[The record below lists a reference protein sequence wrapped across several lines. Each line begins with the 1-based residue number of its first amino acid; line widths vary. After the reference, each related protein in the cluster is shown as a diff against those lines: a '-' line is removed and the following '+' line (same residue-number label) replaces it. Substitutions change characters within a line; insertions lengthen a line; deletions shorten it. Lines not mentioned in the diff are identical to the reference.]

1 MTREETDLIEARLIN
16 WALFLRHGG
25 IPALSYVTWPQIMK
39 QYWDGTDDRAT
50 CSDEIDAMYL
60 ADIISTL
67 DVAGRDGI
75 GLGSLYAFIL
85 KIEYIEIGR
94 PVGERAKH
102 VSRKFSRPC
111 GERTYY
117 YHLASAKT
125 AVHSFA
131 EPIK

>member
-1 MTREETDLIEARLIN
+1 
-16 WALFLRHGG
+16 
-25 IPALSYVTWPQIMK
+25 MK
-39 QYWDGTDDRAT
+39 QYWGEPGTGAT
-50 CSDEIDAMYL
+50 VANEIDGAHL
-60 ADIISTL
+60 AYIISTL
-67 DVAGRDGI
+67 DMAGREGI
-75 GLGSLYAFIL
+75 GIGDLYAFIL
-85 KIEYIEIGR
+85 KIEYIEIAR

-117 YHLASAKT
+117 YHLAAAKK